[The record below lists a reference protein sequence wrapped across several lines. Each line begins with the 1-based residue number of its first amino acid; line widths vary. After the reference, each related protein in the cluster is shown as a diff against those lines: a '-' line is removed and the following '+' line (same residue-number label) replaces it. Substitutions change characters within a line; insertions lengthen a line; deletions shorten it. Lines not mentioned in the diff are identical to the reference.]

1 MNNLPNYHYFG
12 PKEPDL
18 VVIYVHGLGVD
29 YASRGLFTGLAQ
41 GLSAEDIGSLLFDIS
56 DYRNKEIH
64 LQPLEAQ
71 VASLQAIVNYAQ
83 QTYRAARI
91 AFLGHSFGC
100 LVLGQWLSQQPRYPL
115 ILLAPARLDVGV
127 VLEPYLRKRR
137 GAYTDEQS
145 RLCLPRQSGGLSI
158 YPPQYFRDLANISPQ
173 LYLNLPLEKSLIVLS
188 QADYQRHN
196 PKTWADFTNHG
207 AQILESDHNFS
218 DKQLVL
224 KQLVSEY
231 LFAN

>member
-12 PKEPDL
+12 PKQPGL
-18 VVIYVHGLGVD
+18 VVVYVHGLGVD

-41 GLSAEDIGSLLFDIS
+41 GLATEDIGSLLFDLS

-71 VASLQAIVNYAQ
+71 VASLQAMVNYVQ
-83 QTYRAARI
+83 RTYRAARI
-91 AFLGHSFGC
+91 ALLGHSFGC
-100 LVLGQWLSQQPRYPL
+100 LVLGQWLSQQPCYPL

-137 GAYTDEQS
+137 GAYTDKQS

-173 LYLNLPLEKSLIVLS
+173 LYLNLPLEKSLIILS